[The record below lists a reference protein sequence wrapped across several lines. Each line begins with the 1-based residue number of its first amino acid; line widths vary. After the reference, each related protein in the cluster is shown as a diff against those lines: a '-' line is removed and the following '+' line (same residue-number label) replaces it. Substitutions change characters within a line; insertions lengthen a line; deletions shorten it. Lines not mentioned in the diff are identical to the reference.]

1 MPRTPRWILALILA
15 ASLAP
20 AVRAAE
26 PARDVAGH
34 WQGSLQGMLRIVFHF
49 ERTSDGELQGTMDSP
64 DQGAMDMPLDSVAFA
79 GDSLYCELQMVRG
92 RYEAHLNAAG
102 DSLLGHWRQGG
113 VAVELALMRTAAPAA
128 PKRPQEPH
136 PPYPYDTLAV
146 AFDNTRADGVR
157 LAGTLTLPRGKGPH
171 PCALLITGSGP
182 EDRDEAVF
190 GHRPFKVLADHLTRQ
205 GIAVLRVDDRGVG
218 GSTGSSRGAT
228 SEDFAGDVLAGVEFL
243 HTRAEVDKRRIGLIG
258 HSEGGLLG
266 PMVAAASKDVA
277 FVVLLAGP
285 GIPGDSLL
293 LLQSLAAR
301 RAIGVSEDY
310 LAREA
315 VVLRR
320 LYAAMRAADSAG
332 VVREARALVEAQL
345 SALPESQRGGVGNLD
360 ALARGAARTLWDPW
374 MRWFATHDPAPA
386 LRRLQMPVL
395 ALNGSK
401 DIQVTPRENLAG
413 IEKALKAGGNRDFKV
428 QELPGLNHLF
438 QTCTACTVGEYGQ
451 LEETFAPSAL
461 TIVSDWIRSKTG
473 LAK

>member
-1 MPRTPRWILALILA
+1 MLRTPRWIVALSLA

-49 ERTSDGELQGTMDSP
+49 ERASDGALQGTMDSP
-64 DQGAMDMPLDSVAFA
+64 DQGAMGMPLDSVAFA
-79 GDSLYCELQMVRG
+79 GDSLYCDLQMVRG
-92 RYEAHLNAAG
+92 RYEAHMNAAG

-113 VAVELALMRTAAPAA
+113 VAVELALVRTAAPAA

-146 AFDNTRADGVR
+146 AFDNMRADGVR

-243 HTRAEVDKRRIGLIG
+243 RTRAEVDKRRIGLIG

-266 PMVAAASKDVA
+266 PMVAAASQDVA

-301 RAIGVSEDY
+301 RAIGVSEDH

-332 VVREARALVEAQL
+332 VAREARALVEAQL

-428 QELPGLNHLF
+428 LELPGLNHLF